1 MEIIILI
8 LIGLAVPLSLVV
20 MYIIMTTV
28 IFICEEI
35 NHSIRKAKRELKEAW
50 WHFEWQLKHH

>member
-8 LIGLAVPLSLVV
+8 LATLSVPLALVIV
-20 MYIIMTTV
+20 YCIMTIG

-35 NHSIRKAKRELKEAW
+35 NHETKKVKRELKEAW
-50 WHFEWQLKHH
+50 WQIEWQLKHH